1 MKIKIIK
8 TYNPKFVEGMTCVV
22 RPHVGLLLVEQGYA
36 ELIDACGP
44 VPDKITK

>member
-1 MKIKIIK
+1 MNIRIIK
-8 TYNPKFVEGMTCVV
+8 TYNPKFVEGMTYVV